1 MVWGLLGIGLKGTD
15 WNRRVSNT
23 LSPIFYLFLAPS
35 GKLYLKVQHLLSE
48 NDLFQGS
55 NPPLLKRRRPGP
67 KQPNYG
73 IPASEWPTV
82 VQRVVEQKEPLR
94 TVAAA
99 YGASHE
105 TISRILLHNHH

>member
-1 MVWGLLGIGLKGTD
+1 
-15 WNRRVSNT
+15 VSNA

-35 GKLYLKVQHLLSE
+35 GKLYLKVQHLLVQDKLVQS
-48 NDLFQGS
+48 S

-67 KQPNYG
+67 KHPNYG
-73 IPASEWPTV
+73 IPTELWPTV

-99 YGASHE
+99 YGVSHE
-105 TISRILLHNHH
+105 TIRRIILHVQQQGGQQEA

>member
-1 MVWGLLGIGLKGTD
+1 
-15 WNRRVSNT
+15 VSNT

-35 GKLYLKVQHLLSE
+35 GKLYLKVQHLVAGDELIQSR
-48 NDLFQGS
+48 

-73 IPASEWPTV
+73 IPAELWPTV
-82 VQRVVEQKEPLR
+82 VHRVVEQKEPLS

-99 YGASHE
+99 FDVSRE
-105 TISRILLHNHH
+105 TIRRIVLHVHKQHRQEGA